1 MLAFISGGTNGI
13 GADVAA
19 RLAGNGAG
27 VVVTG
32 QNPERGQRFVASLP
46 GAGHAF
52 AQFDVSDGGAWREA
66 LDLHVG
72 PRPLDFLFLNAGSVS
87 STAGSA
93 DPLEILDGPNF
104 RRMVAVN
111 LDGVVTGLRES
122 LPYLYRAASPKVV
135 VTASIAG
142 LETYPHDPVY
152 AAVKTGVI
160 ALVRSI
166 APALAGKGV
175 VITAICPGGTL
186 TGMMHEDFVER
197 RPDGS
202 LMSRRTGN
210 PIQPPERVTDVVEQ
224 LVHSS
229 QPGAI
234 WLIDARTPV
243 RVVERPELWP
253 GKDALGPAGSDGIQ
267 GEIREISAT

>member
-1 MLAFISGGTNGI
+1 MLAFVSGGTNGI

-19 RLAGNGAG
+19 RLAGNGAS
-27 VVVTG
+27 VIVTG
-32 QNPERGQRFVASLP
+32 QNPERGQRFVASLA
-46 GAGHAF
+46 GTGHAF
-52 AQFDVSDGGAWREA
+52 AQFDVSDEVAWRES
-66 LDLHVG
+66 LDRHIG
-72 PRPLDFLFLNAGSVS
+72 RRQLDFLFLNAGLVS

-93 DPLEILDGPNF
+93 DPLELLDGPNF

-166 APALAGKGV
+166 APTLAGKG
-175 VITAICPGGTL
+175 G
-186 TGMMHEDFVER
+186 D
-197 RPDGS
+197 
-202 LMSRRTGN
+202 
-210 PIQPPERVTDVVEQ
+210 
-224 LVHSS
+224 
-229 QPGAI
+229 
-234 WLIDARTPV
+234 DARGLRRATP
-243 RVVERPELWP
+243 RRQPHVEADRKP
-253 GKDALGPAGSDGIQ
+253 DPASGA
-267 GEIREISAT
+267 RHRRR